1 MARRASQSVR
11 HAPPSLWARP
21 QERTMRRIAQVPI
34 RVPAAPTAH
43 PLRPLLLHWLSLGLL
58 AVLLLPAARGQHLL
72 LGWLPYWLVVAPAL
86 SLLVLDRH
94 RWTAALAGY
103 LVGRRRRASR
113 VPPRQARRHPARAA
127 RRSACAGTRAGARR
141 TGGVHRA
148 GRAARVESRRFAAF
162 YRRCA

>member
-1 MARRASQSVR
+1 
-11 HAPPSLWARP
+11 
-21 QERTMRRIAQVPI
+21 MRRIAQVPI

-113 VPPRQARRHPARAA
+113 VPPRQAQRRAA
-127 RRSACAGTRAGARR
+127 RGAVIRANRGGRSLARAGL
-141 TGGVHRA
+141 
-148 GRAARVESRRFAAF
+148 AAF
-162 YRRCA
+162 IGRVGPRV